1 MYPEYNYLD
10 IYYLMTF
17 LGIHYM
23 CKVIQIQFEQDVF
36 VNYFNP
42 CVNKV

>member
-1 MYPEYNYLD
+1 
-10 IYYLMTF
+10 MTF

-23 CKVIQIQFEQDVF
+23 CIVIQTHFEQDVF

-42 CVNKV
+42 GVNKV